1 MSNSK
6 YNFWTWLVAIVLAIY
21 LFWQWQHGHGL
32 GSAAGCC
39 GATVAEVPAAP
50 VAAPEAVAP
59 EAFQFTADTE
69 KFQSSGNAGSVAW
82 YAKNVDLVS
91 WLKAGGADWQASGN
105 DHSVTLTGTVA
116 NEEAKTQAGKDAQA
130 FFGENI
136 AIDNQLVV
144 KAADPVAAIA
154 PPPAAKLYF
163 DTGKTDLANDAEQT
177 LAPIVEWLKA
187 NASAKAIISGYH
199 DPRGNQA
206 VNEDL
211 AKNRAKAVR
220 DALKAAGIDEARIEL
235 RKPVSTDGDGDLA
248 EARRVEVSVE

>member
-116 NEEAKTQAGKDAQA
+116 NEAVSYTHLDVYKRQRQRGACGSP
-130 FFGENI
+130 FFHHGG
-136 AIDNQLVV
+136 A
-144 KAADPVAAIA
+144 
-154 PPPAAKLYF
+154 
-163 DTGKTDLANDAEQT
+163 
-177 LAPIVEWLKA
+177 
-187 NASAKAIISGYH
+187 
-199 DPRGNQA
+199 
-206 VNEDL
+206 
-211 AKNRAKAVR
+211 
-220 DALKAAGIDEARIEL
+220 L
-235 RKPVSTDGDGDLA
+235 RKCLRQPGA
-248 EARRVEVSVE
+248 